1 MLWGAG
7 TSGGCKRAGGLPNA
21 AGWEPGPREGAGGGA
36 DGAVAGSRGWG
47 GSEMPGCST
56 SGRDKDAELP
66 AGGGTSLM
74 DSASP
79 LKLSIKAAVKEK
91 KKHVSTSQALE
102 SPQRNS
108 RYGPIRSLIAG
119 LLNTS
124 ACLPPAFLSDLGP
137 RLSARLPDHTHL
149 TGTKQT

>member
-1 MLWGAG
+1 MLWGTG

-36 DGAVAGSRGWG
+36 DGVEAGSRGWG

-56 SGRDKDAELP
+56 SGRDKDAEFP
-66 AGGGTSLM
+66 AGGGTSLT

-102 SPQRNS
+102 APQR
-108 RYGPIRSLIAG
+108 PSLWAYHIAARG
-119 LLNTS
+119 
-124 ACLPPAFLSDLGP
+124 AHPAFFLLCLRSKCQA
-137 RLSARLPDHTHL
+137 SYHMSQMLPL
-149 TGTKQT
+149 